1 MSLYITIRGK
11 HILSQF
17 GNRIL
22 RKTAVL
28 KTAEI
33 TYDWIKFHNTELHN
47 LQSSSDTVWLN
58 KSRMRC
64 AGRVDRIR
72 ENVHKI
78 LVRKPEETTWKI
90 YDNIKTDMQKKQD
103 GRILVRFFYLVTRSW
118 LVKPVLNLTV
128 PQNVGN
134 FFTVWKSISFA
145 KESQIHC
152 VCYIGR

>member
-11 HILSQF
+11 HNLSQF

-33 TYDWIKFHNTELHN
+33 TYTWIKFHNTELHN
-47 LQSSSDTVWLN
+47 LQSSSDIVWLN
-58 KSRMRC
+58 KLRMRW
-64 AGRVDRIR
+64 AGHVDRIR

-90 YDNIKTDMQKKQD
+90 YDNIKTYMQKNRMGGYWFD
-103 GRILVRFFYLVTRSW
+103 FS
-118 LVKPVLNLTV
+118 
-128 PQNVGN
+128 
-134 FFTVWKSISFA
+134 S
-145 KESQIHC
+145 
-152 VCYIGR
+152 